1 MNAESYS
8 EGYADSSAAV
18 PRKKS
23 STLASMVNP
32 ALSIIVPLYNEE
44 ENVQLLVDGIMPIMG
59 SLGVNFEI
67 ILVNDGS
74 RDRTSEI
81 IASIAIQD
89 ERIKVINL
97 RKNAGQTAAM
107 MAGFDHARGEI
118 IIPMDGDLQNDPA
131 DIPRLLAKL
140 NEGYDVVSGW
150 RKDRK
155 DKLIV
160 RKVPSWLANRI
171 ISWVSGVKLHD
182 YGCTLKAYRQDV
194 LSGVRLYGEL
204 HRFVPIFA
212 SWQGGRIAELPV
224 NHRARQY
231 GVSKYGLNRIFK
243 VVLDLILVR
252 FLTKYQAKPIYVFGF
267 IALLF
272 FAVAFVAGLYAV
284 FLKIAEGTA
293 FIQTPLPLLFVTGF
307 MSGMMCILLGLISE
321 VLVRTYFESQGRTH
335 YIIGTTLNIDPI
347 R

>member
-1 MNAESYS
+1 MA
-8 EGYADSSAAV
+8 
-18 PRKKS
+18 
-23 STLASMVNP
+23 NP
-32 ALSIIVPLYNEE
+32 SLSIIVPLYNEE
-44 ENVQLLVDGIMPIMG
+44 ENVQLLVESILPVAEAIEGQ
-59 SLGVNFEI
+59 FEV

-74 RDRTSEI
+74 RDRTGEI
-81 IASIAIQD
+81 IAGIAAQND
-89 ERIKVINL
+89 RIKVINL
-97 RKNAGQTAAM
+97 RRNAGQTAAM
-107 MAGFDHARGEI
+107 MAGFDHATGDI

-140 NEGYDVVSGW
+140 DEGYDVVSGW

-171 ISWVSGVKLHD
+171 ISWVSGVKLND
-182 YGCTLKAYRQDV
+182 YGCTLKAYRREV
-194 LSGVRLYGEL
+194 LTGVRLYGEL

-212 SWQGGRIAELPV
+212 SWQGGRITELPV
-224 NHRARQY
+224 NHRARQF

-267 IALLF
+267 IAVLF
-272 FAVAFVAGLYAV
+272 FTVAFVAGLYAV
-284 FLKIAEGTA
+284 FLKIVEGTA

-335 YIIGTTLNIDPI
+335 YIIGSTLNIEPSK
-347 R
+347 

>member
-1 MNAESYS
+1 M
-8 EGYADSSAAV
+8 
-18 PRKKS
+18 
-23 STLASMVNP
+23 
-32 ALSIIVPLYNEE
+32 SIIVPLYNEE
-44 ENVQLLVDGIMPIMG
+44 ENIQILVDGILPVMDSIESP
-59 SLGVNFEI
+59 FEI

-74 RDRTSEI
+74 WDRTAEVI
-81 IASIAIQD
+81 GGIAEKD
-89 ERIKVINL
+89 DRVKVINL
-97 RKNAGQTAAM
+97 RRNAGQTAAM
-107 MAGFDHARGEI
+107 MAGFDHASGDI

-140 NEGYDVVSGW
+140 DEGYDVVSGW

-171 ISWVSGVKLHD
+171 ISWVSGVKLND
-182 YGCTLKAYRQDV
+182 YGCTLKAYRRDV

-212 SWQGGRIAELPV
+212 SWQGGRITELPV
-224 NHRARQY
+224 NHRARQF

-267 IALLF
+267 IAVLF

-335 YIIGTTLNIDPI
+335 YIIGSTLNIGPAK
-347 R
+347 